1 MKSVYLHNYQG
12 DVCSLC
18 GEPGILTREHKI
30 KASAIREMFGVTR
43 LYIGNTGPERRKA
56 KYAQGPKSNNLKFNS
71 RICEAC
77 NSERTQPSDR
87 EFDKLNEKVQKL
99 IEVGIDP
106 MSVFANNDRYIENQE
121 PYLNIFRYFAKLLSC
136 HMAEI
141 NAPRPHRLTE
151 FAIGRRTQNCIWLW
165 IKEDWSYKNIE
176 SLIGPQQYTA
186 HGGLVVYGSK
196 TTGAA
201 TGFHSTLTVGA
212 AQYVFYINLLGEE
225 IREIEIEYPLF
236 FEWCKSK
243 VAHNGDNPF
252 TPEEKLSLGL
262 A

>member
-1 MKSVYLHNYQG
+1 MKSVCLHNYQG

-18 GEPGILTREHKI
+18 GEPGRLTREHKI
-30 KASAIREMFGVTR
+30 KASAIREMFGITN
-43 LYIGNTGPERRKA
+43 LYIGSTGPERRKA
-56 KYAQGPKSNNLKFNS
+56 KYAQGPKSNNLKFS
-71 RICEAC
+71 TRICETC

-87 EFDKLNEKVQKL
+87 EFDKLNAEVQNL
-99 IEVGIDP
+99 IAAGIDP
-106 MSVFANNDRYIENQE
+106 MSVFTNSDRYIESQE
-121 PYLNIFRYFAKLLSC
+121 LYLNIFRYFAKLLSC

-141 NAPRPHRLTE
+141 NAPRPCRLTE
-151 FAIGRRTQNCIWLW
+151 FAIGRSVKNCIWLW

-176 SLIGPQQYTA
+176 SAIGHKQYAA

-212 AQYVFYINLLGEE
+212 AQYVFYVNLLDEE
-225 IREIEIEYPLF
+225 IREIEMEYPIF
-236 FEWCKSK
+236 FEWCKSR
-243 VAHNGDNPF
+243 VEHNRVDPF